1 MPRARATLARS
12 VADLVRRRLVPGGRR
27 LSDSVARVG
36 RSSGAV
42 VVGGGGGDLFSPVSK
57 NGQEI

>member
-42 VVGGGGGDLFSPVSK
+42 VVGGGGIYFLP
-57 NGQEI
+57 

>member
-42 VVGGGGGDLFSPVSK
+42 VVGGGGGIYFLP
-57 NGQEI
+57 

>member
-42 VVGGGGGDLFSPVSK
+42 VVGGIYFLP
-57 NGQEI
+57 

>member
-42 VVGGGGGDLFSPVSK
+42 VVGGGGDLFSPVSK